1 VYDVSLST
9 PRKRPERE
17 HDVKANTVR
26 ARPPL
31 SRERVV
37 EAALK
42 VMDDEGLEAVSM
54 RRVAREVGVEA
65 MSLYHHVAN
74 KADLMD
80 GILDVVTA
88 EIELPRPGTPWK
100 AALRGTAISAHQV
113 YLRHAWAANLTL
125 SAGTGAGRYR
135 YMEAILR
142 CLREGGFSAELT
154 HHAYHALESHIVGF
168 TLWLVGISA
177 SVAAAGD
184 ELEDVVRSFETA
196 FPYLYEHAGEH
207 GRDRRPDDPT
217 EFEFGLDL
225 ILDGLEAKLG

>member
-1 VYDVSLST
+1 MVST
-9 PRKRPERE
+9 
-17 HDVKANTVR
+17 

-31 SRERVV
+31 TRDRVLREAIRIADTDGV
-37 EAALK
+37 EAL
-42 VMDDEGLEAVSM
+42 SM
-54 RRVAREVGVEA
+54 RRLGQALGVEA

-74 KADLMD
+74 KADLMN
-80 GILDVVTA
+80 GILDLVTE
-88 EIELPRPGTPWK
+88 EIELPAPGSDWK
-100 AALRGTAISAHQV
+100 PALRATAISAHRVFLQ
-113 YLRHAWAANLTL
+113 HPWAPNLTL

-142 CLREGGFSAELT
+142 SLREGGFSAEMT

-177 SVAAAGD
+177 SLAAAGD
-184 ELEDVVRSFETA
+184 EELEAVVKSFETT

-207 GRDRRPDDPT
+207 GRERAPDEPT

-225 ILDGLEAKLG
+225 ILDGLESMRR